1 MRSLS
6 LWRAG
11 VCSLV
16 ISAMM
21 FAGQPAFSDGESAP
35 TVVGESA
42 VPIAEASPT
51 AVQAPPA
58 AVQALPASIEAARLA
73 TEAARRATGVAPA
86 AEAPPAA
93 APAAPAVEAAPA
105 SAEAAPAATAAAPPA
120 AAAALPLGA
129 EAAPP
134 AASVAPPAGEP
145 QPNAVA
151 QAPSATTAMIQG
163 TVRTYGGAPIAGASV
178 RLSGPATANT
188 TTDANGTF
196 SVTVPPGVYRIDV
209 TRSGYLPAV
218 LTDLAV
224 VAGSTVPVT
233 VALNQ
238 ADLTS
243 LQTIGRVSTAS
254 RGSGRAINVGT
265 ATSSFVS
272 GEAFANLANP
282 QINDVLQR
290 LPDVTIQH
298 MGSQPDTTIIIG
310 GVQPYETQVL
320 IDGHPIALGQYGV
333 WLSQYFP
340 SYLIGGAETQSGPGN
355 TTPFANIAVG
365 GTANLLT
372 PGFTN
377 APTAEFVT
385 GYDNYQAQYSHALV
399 TGSLKKLQYVFG
411 GGVDG
416 YNGPYFGTKK
426 CIVIPDN
433 FGGNENRAGNTG
445 IVQTC
450 TDASGSFFNK
460 GEVAKVR
467 WNFSPSTSLEAG
479 FVGAWGGYNPQGT
492 AWGTSLGATTIVPCL
507 TSDPLKCTNPN
518 FGFLTGSTIPGY
530 GWYTGSSVYN
540 NQTLFD
546 AQFRTS
552 IGKNTLLVRPYVG
565 TIEPEII
572 LGAGQTSFPN
582 FFSPPGAVPTATG
595 ANLAAYNS
603 FVADCSANFGTPTAP
618 NGSVTVVNNRTQCYG
633 GPYTTFEQDKLYG
646 TTFSFL
652 HPFGDSLL
660 NFTYDFHG
668 QSTYAYIDNPQGV
681 SVPFS
686 ANRYSTFS
694 LTGDLHLIRNLG
706 IDVGLYDT
714 TWKVVGVQRANP
726 ASLTDT
732 TLTGLSRSVT
742 RFDPHIAFVF
752 RPTAGLSYR
761 AAYGTSATFPFLG
774 QVSGLATYQ
783 TPAASLGPPFQF
795 GGTLTQK
802 NPNLQPEV
810 AIEESV
816 GVDKRFRSGAVV
828 SLDLQNTVVHNVF
841 ETLTSSVQAPT
852 GLEGIFSPINAAR
865 LRTQL
870 ATLKFVFAPR
880 FGLGYNGAVA
890 AEKSIVDGLTPN
902 LFSPSTPSFPVNN
915 VQICG
920 NGVAAPGIPT
930 CIPYLKG
937 YGQLTYTWR
946 NGTFASLGLDYEG
959 RNNAYFQSPFAL
971 LDFTLRH
978 PVRKDLELQVGVQ
991 NLLNTNNF
999 NQSLAIPNLGTPLTA
1014 GTTDVNFSSVQ
1025 QTSFTPTLVSA
1036 PPRIVRLQ
1044 VRWHTGR

>member
-1 MRSLS
+1 
-6 LWRAG
+6 
-11 VCSLV
+11 
-16 ISAMM
+16 M
-21 FAGQPAFSDGESAP
+21 F
-35 TVVGESA
+35 
-42 VPIAEASPT
+42 
-51 AVQAPPA
+51 
-58 AVQALPASIEAARLA
+58 
-73 TEAARRATGVAPA
+73 
-86 AEAPPAA
+86 
-93 APAAPAVEAAPA
+93 
-105 SAEAAPAATAAAPPA
+105 
-120 AAAALPLGA
+120 GA
-129 EAAPP
+129 
-134 AASVAPPAGEP
+134 
-145 QPNAVA
+145 
-151 QAPSATTAMIQG
+151 
-163 TVRTYGGAPIAGASV
+163 
-178 RLSGPATANT
+178 
-188 TTDANGTF
+188 
-196 SVTVPPGVYRIDV
+196 
-209 TRSGYLPAV
+209 
-218 LTDLAV
+218 
-224 VAGSTVPVT
+224 
-233 VALNQ
+233 
-238 ADLTS
+238 
-243 LQTIGRVSTAS
+243 
-254 RGSGRAINVGT
+254 
-265 ATSSFVS
+265 
-272 GEAFANLANP
+272 
-282 QINDVLQR
+282 
-290 LPDVTIQH
+290 
-298 MGSQPDTTIIIG
+298 
-310 GVQPYETQVL
+310 
-320 IDGHPIALGQYGV
+320 
-333 WLSQYFP
+333 
-340 SYLIGGAETQSGPGN
+340 
-355 TTPFANIAVG
+355 
-365 GTANLLT
+365 
-372 PGFTN
+372 
-377 APTAEFVT
+377 
-385 GYDNYQAQYSHALV
+385 
-399 TGSLKKLQYVFG
+399 
-411 GGVDG
+411 GVDG

-426 CIVIPDN
+426 CIVTPDN
-433 FGGNENRAGNTG
+433 FGANENRAGNTG

-460 GEVAKVR
+460 GEVAKLR
-467 WNFSPSTSLEAG
+467 YNFSPSTSLEAG

-507 TSDPLKCTNPN
+507 TSDPLKCTNP
-518 FGFLTGSTIPGY
+518 GLSYYTGATIPGY

-565 TIEPEII
+565 SIEPEII

-582 FFSPPGAVPTATG
+582 FFSPPGAVPTATNP
-595 ANLAAYNS
+595 ANLAAYNA
-603 FVADCSANFGTPTAP
+603 FVADCSANFGNPTAP
-618 NGSVTVVNNRTQCYG
+618 NGSVTVVGNQTQCYG
-633 GPYTTFEQDKLYG
+633 GAYTTFEQDKLYG

-668 QSTYAYIDNPQGV
+668 QSTYAYIDNPAGV

-732 TLTGLSRSVT
+732 SLTGLGRSVT
-742 RFDPHIAFVF
+742 RFDPHLAFVF
-752 RPTAGLSYR
+752 RPAGSVSYR

-810 AIEESV
+810 AIEESL
-816 GVDKRFRSGAVV
+816 GVDKRFRNGSIV

-841 ETLTSSVQAPT
+841 ETLTSSVQSPT

-870 ATLKFVFAPR
+870 ATLKFFHAPR
-880 FGLGYNGAVA
+880 VGFGYNASLA

-902 LFSPSTPSFPVNN
+902 LYSPGTPSFPVNN

-937 YGQLTYTWR
+937 YAQFNYTWR
-946 NGTFASLGLDYEG
+946 DGTYAGLGVDYEG
-959 RNNAYFQSPFAL
+959 RNNAYFQPPFAL
-971 LDFTLRH
+971 LDFTFRR
-978 PVRKDLELQVGVQ
+978 PVAKSLELQVGVQ
-991 NLLNTNNF
+991 NLLNTNAYNQYLAMPNF
-999 NQSLAIPNLGTPLTA
+999 GTPLTA
-1014 GTTDVNFSSVQ
+1014 GTTDTNFSSLQ

-1044 VRWHTGR
+1044 LRYHTGR